1 MVSVNIFVFKRFSCL
16 ISLLFSYSPGLEK
29 AIEFFRR
36 VLEENGEIIPT
47 GPGASKPKEFLPAEA

>member
-1 MVSVNIFVFKRFSCL
+1 VFKRFSCL